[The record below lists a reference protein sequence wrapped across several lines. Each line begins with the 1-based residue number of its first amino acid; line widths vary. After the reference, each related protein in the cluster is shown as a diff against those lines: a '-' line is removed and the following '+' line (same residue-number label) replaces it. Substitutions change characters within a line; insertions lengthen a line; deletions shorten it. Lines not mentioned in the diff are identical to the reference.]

1 MTTDRPVHPLDQ
13 PDYLDGYLSAVFDD
27 DDLPDGAWFEMCK
40 GMIAEHWN
48 IDIDDAHEA
57 FLQYLEWKSEQPG
70 SNVTKTPSKAETQG
84 HGHEPDGT
92 PQFVD
97 PPKEQDMPISYGDV
111 QDPKDVPKTTFP
123 RIFYPLKIHVTPEV
137 DELLKSKEAK
147 HYLSEIKRASV
158 KLLAMFEREC
168 KGNAIK
174 GALDTNDYLSRLEAF
189 LDKNVPTWRSEI
201 DEFQSDDNRD
211 SG

>member
-1 MTTDRPVHPLDQ
+1 
-13 PDYLDGYLSAVFDD
+13 
-27 DDLPDGAWFEMCK
+27 
-40 GMIAEHWN
+40 
-48 IDIDDAHEA
+48 
-57 FLQYLEWKSEQPG
+57 
-70 SNVTKTPSKAETQG
+70 
-84 HGHEPDGT
+84 
-92 PQFVD
+92 
-97 PPKEQDMPISYGDV
+97 MPISYGDV